1 MTEEIY
7 LALAIASAAG
17 LMRGFAGV
25 GSGMLMALFFV
36 YIFGPIA
43 TVGIIIMIELVA
55 TAQLL
60 PSVWRKIDWKVIGP
74 MGLAAAVVMPF
85 GRWLLVSLD
94 AILIQ
99 TGVALLVTISA
110 LTLMTGWRY
119 VGVKPL
125 PITISVGN
133 ISGLLMSI
141 TSLGNPPV
149 MLYLLS
155 SQDDAGTNRANFTGY
170 FAVTLMALLSVMI
183 FSGLITIHTTT
194 TAAVLLPGFLLAT
207 WIGSRLFSKS
217 NEKIYKMVALV
228 ILLLAG
234 IYGLAR

>member
-1 MTEEIY
+1 MIDDIY

-25 GSGMLMALFFV
+25 GSGMLMAPFFV
-36 YIFGPIA
+36 YIFGPVA

-60 PSVWRKIDWKVIGP
+60 PSVWSKIDWKVIGP

-85 GRWLLVSLD
+85 GSWLLVSLD

-125 PITISVGN
+125 PITISVGS
-133 ISGLLMSI
+133 ISGLLMSV

-155 SQDDAGTNRANFTGY
+155 SQDDAVTNRANFTGY

-183 FSGLITIHTTT
+183 FGGLITIQTTT
-194 TAAVLLPGFLLAT
+194 TAVVLLPGFLLAT

-217 NEKIYKMVALV
+217 NEKIYRMVALV